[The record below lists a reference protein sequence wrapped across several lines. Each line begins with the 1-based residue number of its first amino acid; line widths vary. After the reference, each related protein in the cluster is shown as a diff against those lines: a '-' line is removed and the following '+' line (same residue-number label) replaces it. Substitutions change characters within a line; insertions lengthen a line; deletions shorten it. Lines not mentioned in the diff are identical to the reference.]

1 MEDMG
6 MTDTQFK
13 GFISFLLDDIQEVQ
27 KKLDDETLQNEEVRE
42 KVKKIA
48 DKLERIMK
56 D

>member
-13 GFISFLLDDIQEVQ
+13 GFVSFLLDDIEEVYERLE
-27 KKLDDETLQNEEVRE
+27 KETLQDQAVKE

-48 DKLERIMK
+48 DKLERIMEG
-56 D
+56 